1 MDGKRGQHCPLQPV
15 ACSTHP
21 RAWGACITAPTSLH
35 THSVPRGVGIC
46 SHLGFGSE
54 FRHGCRAKATPGEQ
68 PKAVLGMQGRVP
80 WDPQAWSSPG
90 RGVLQ
95 GFAAAQCLVLL
106 FGFELQLWFVFF
118 FPSKCCC
125 LVAALLPCTGT
136 NKHACRQ
143 TCTHMCLCV
152 LRAARP
158 VFDAHH
164 PGQQHSPHHPLH
176 CSPLLC
182 IEAAG
187 ADARRLSMVWASCQP
202 QLGAVTREP

>member
-1 MDGKRGQHCPLQPV
+1 MDGERGQHCPLQPV

-35 THSVPRGVGIC
+35 SRNVPRGVGIC

-54 FRHGCRAKATPGEQ
+54 FRHGCRAKATSGEHS
-68 PKAVLGMQGRVP
+68 PKQCWGCRGGCHGTHRHGA
-80 WDPQAWSSPG
+80 PQAVG
-90 RGVLQ
+90 CCKAL
-95 GFAAAQCLVLL
+95 
-106 FGFELQLWFVFF
+106 LQLSVWCCYLGSSCSFGLFFF
-118 FPSKCCC
+118 FPANA
-125 LVAALLPCTGT
+125 AALLLLSCHAPGQT
-136 NKHACRQ
+136 NMHAGRHACTRV
-143 TCTHMCLCV
+143 CA